1 MSSVPMYKKWE
12 RLKWSNH
19 TLLNI
24 AYKISA
30 ILLYKRLTNIDK
42 KKLKECQMGFHP
54 NRLLKIYLQLD
65 NFFKSDMNI
74 KEIFIIYSLT
84 IHRVLTLYIGIK

>member
-1 MSSVPMYKKWE
+1 
-12 RLKWSNH
+12 
-19 TLLNI
+19 
-24 AYKISA
+24 
-30 ILLYKRLTNIDK
+30 
-42 KKLKECQMGFHP
+42 MGFHP